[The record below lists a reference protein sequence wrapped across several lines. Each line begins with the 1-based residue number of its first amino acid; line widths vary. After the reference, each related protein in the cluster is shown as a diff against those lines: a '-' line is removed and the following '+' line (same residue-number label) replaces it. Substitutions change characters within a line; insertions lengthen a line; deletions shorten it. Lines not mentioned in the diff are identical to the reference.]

1 MIAHFD
7 VVVFVSEVS
16 HAVVVDA
23 VDYGGACKRNII
35 LIFTK
40 IIAAQVAYDIDQ
52 RGCLGGSF
60 DILALRMPAIIEGNR
75 VSI

>member
-1 MIAHFD
+1 MIAPFE
-7 VVVFVSEVS
+7 VVVFALEVS

-23 VDYGGACKRNII
+23 VDYGGACRRN
-35 LIFTK
+35 
-40 IIAAQVAYDIDQ
+40 IIAAQVAYVIDQ
-52 RGCLGGSF
+52 RGCLGGSY